1 MKDRKSFQKVI
12 AALNGQAIATDV
24 TTAGN
29 VIDLTVYTSRAIT
42 FVNRVDALTAGDVKL
57 LIEDSSDNVTY
68 TAVEDLFLVGLE
80 DDTLIDAANTMKL
93 IGYIGNKDYVK
104 ASLVSN
110 NSADLYAA
118 IDAIMEYPVKAPV
131 ALICCL

>member
-1 MKDRKSFQKVI
+1 
-12 AALNGQAIATDV
+12 
-24 TTAGN
+24 
-29 VIDLTVYTSRAIT
+29 
-42 FVNRVDALTAGDVKL
+42 
-57 LIEDSSDNVTY
+57 
-68 TAVEDLFLVGLE
+68 
-80 DDTLIDAANTMKL
+80 MKL

-131 ALICCL
+131 A